1 MGDHGSVSRTRWMKE
16 GGGCILR
23 ELGLTELNNASSCH
37 HSGFYIPVTRCTM
50 RRAVLSLLFSNL
62 IYTLVTTRGPALAVE
77 FAG

>member
-1 MGDHGSVSRTRWMKE
+1 MKE

-37 HSGFYIPVTRCTM
+37 HSSFYIPGTIARVTRCTM
-50 RRAVLSLLFSNL
+50 RRTRAILSLLFSNL

-77 FAG
+77 FAE